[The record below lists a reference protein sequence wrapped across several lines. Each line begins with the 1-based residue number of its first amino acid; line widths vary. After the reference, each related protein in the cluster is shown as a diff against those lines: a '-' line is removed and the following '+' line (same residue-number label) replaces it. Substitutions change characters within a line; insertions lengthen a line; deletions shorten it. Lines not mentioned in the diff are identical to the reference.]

1 MHPGSF
7 RDATAE
13 AVAFEVPGL
22 PPQKTETLSILSAGH
37 RQAERVRALLVAALA
52 AAQGSGWTRIR
63 SSIALE
69 IVVRGPAAHV
79 GSAPRFLA
87 GVADVLSDKRGRLTG
102 THLGVLADVALFA
115 DERQIRA
122 ISYREE
128 PAETP
133 SYQVRV
139 VSLGV

>member
-1 MHPGSF
+1 VQDITTLS
-7 RDATAE
+7 
-13 AVAFEVPGL
+13 VSFEVAGL

-37 RQAERVRALLVAALA
+37 RQAERVRALLLAALA
-52 AAQGSGWTRIR
+52 AAQRSGWTPLR
-63 SSIALE
+63 SAVALDV
-69 IVVRGPAAHV
+69 VVRGPSRHV

-115 DERQIRA
+115 DERQIQS

-128 PAETP
+128 AADEP
-133 SYQVRV
+133 SYVVRV
-139 VSLGV
+139 AALGV

>member
-1 MHPGSF
+1 MQDITTLS
-7 RDATAE
+7 
-13 AVAFEVPGL
+13 VSFEVAGL

-37 RQAERVRALLVAALA
+37 RQAERVRALLLAALA
-52 AAQGSGWTRIR
+52 AAQRSGWTPLRTAV
-63 SSIALE
+63 ALDV
-69 IVVRGPAAHV
+69 VVRGPARHV

-115 DERQIRA
+115 DERQIQS

-128 PAETP
+128 PADEP
-133 SYQVRV
+133 SYVVRV
-139 VSLGV
+139 AALGV